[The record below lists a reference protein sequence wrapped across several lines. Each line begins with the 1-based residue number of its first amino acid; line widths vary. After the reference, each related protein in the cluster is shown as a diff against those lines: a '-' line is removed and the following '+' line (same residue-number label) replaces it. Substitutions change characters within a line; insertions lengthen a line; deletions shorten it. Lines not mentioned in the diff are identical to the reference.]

1 MNWTP
6 ELRDFIQE
14 HMNDDTAELLLA
26 ARKYLGIDVPF
37 AVEQIEARRRLKG
50 KLPEWYGN
58 ADLIMGGRV
67 PAEQC
72 SSEQTARYKRSIIEG
87 QSLCDMTGGMGVD
100 FWYMSEG
107 MERAI
112 YTERS
117 EWLCEVAKHN
127 FQMLQTLPSQQTLPS
142 PSLQGGGSI
151 SANRGGNG
159 ETDEQGNHSLPVG
172 RVRGGSAVR
181 GGSVRCGDGRELP
194 IPSVDVIYLDPAR
207 RAGDGSRVYA
217 MEECEPNIV
226 EWQDELLAHAQ
237 MVLVKLSP
245 MVDLTDVMRKLKGVT
260 EVHIVA
266 VKNECKEVLVK
277 QETLPSPFLQGG
289 GNISANEETNGE
301 IDEQG
306 NHSLPAGRVRGV
318 SAVGG
323 VSAVIHCVDFLASSA
338 LHYTTKFP
346 DEMDVLVSAG
356 GVKHYL
362 YEPDVTLMKAQAFGS
377 LCHRFNVR
385 QLEIGTHLMTSDE
398 FIPDFPG
405 RIFEVEEKIP
415 FSSKVLKGLKKA
427 ISQANMATRNFVLT
441 ADELRKKT
449 GIKDGGEVYLFGV
462 KVKDV
467 GQMLLKCRKKVV
479 TSHP

>member
-87 QSLCDMTGGMGVD
+87 KSLCDMTGGMGVD

-151 SANRGGNG
+151 SANEGTNG

-181 GGSVRCGDGRELP
+181 GGSVRCGDGRKLP

-260 EVHIVA
+260 EVHVVA

-277 QETLPSPFLQGG
+277 QAYALGDFPHAECVTM
-289 GNISANEETNGE
+289 
-301 IDEQG
+301 
-306 NHSLPAGRVRGV
+306 
-318 SAVGG
+318 
-323 VSAVIHCVDFLASSA
+323 HCVDFVGEKVI
-338 LHYTTKFP
+338 HYITNFP
-346 DEMDVLVSAG
+346 DEMDVLVSKE
-356 GVKHYL
+356 GVKRYM
-362 YEPDVTLMKAQAFGS
+362 YEPNVTLMKAQVFGS
-377 LCHRFNVR
+377 LCHRFGIC
-385 QLEIGTHLMTSDE
+385 QLEMGTHLMTSDE

-405 RIFEVEEKIP
+405 RIFEVEEQMP
-415 FSSKVLKGLKKA
+415 FSSKMLKRLKKE
-427 ISQANMATRNFVLT
+427 IPQANIATRNFMLT

>member
-37 AVEQIEARRRLKG
+37 AVEQIEARKRLKG

-127 FQMLQTLPSQQTLPS
+127 FQMLQTLPSQQPLPS
-142 PSLQGGGSI
+142 PSLQGGSSI

-181 GGSVRCGDGRELP
+181 GVSVRCGDGRKLP

-226 EWQDELLAHAQ
+226 DWQDELLAHAQ

-277 QETLPSPFLQGG
+277 QAYALGDFPHAECVTM
-289 GNISANEETNGE
+289 
-301 IDEQG
+301 
-306 NHSLPAGRVRGV
+306 
-318 SAVGG
+318 
-323 VSAVIHCVDFLASSA
+323 HCVDFVGEKVI
-338 LHYTTKFP
+338 HYTTKFP

-427 ISQANMATRNFVLT
+427 ISQANIATRNFVLT

-449 GIKDGGEVYLFGV
+449 GIKDGGEVYLFGA

>member
-181 GGSVRCGDGRELP
+181 GVSVRCGDGRKLP

-245 MVDLTDVMRKLKGVT
+245 MVDLTDVMRKLRGVT
-260 EVHIVA
+260 EVHVVA

-277 QETLPSPFLQGG
+277 QAYALGDFSHAECVTM
-289 GNISANEETNGE
+289 
-301 IDEQG
+301 
-306 NHSLPAGRVRGV
+306 
-318 SAVGG
+318 
-323 VSAVIHCVDFLASSA
+323 HCVDFVGEKVI
-338 LHYTTKFP
+338 HYTTKFP

-385 QLEIGTHLMTSDE
+385 QLDIGTHLMTSDE

-427 ISQANMATRNFVLT
+427 ISQANIATRNFMLT

-449 GIKDGGEVYLFGV
+449 GIKDGGEVYLFGA

>member
-117 EWLCEVAKHN
+117 EELCEVAKHN
-127 FQMLQTLPSQQTLPS
+127 FQVLQTLRPEYV
-142 PSLQGGGSI
+142 I
-151 SANRGGNG
+151 
-159 ETDEQGNHSLPVG
+159 
-172 RVRGGSAVR
+172 
-181 GGSVRCGDGRELP
+181 RCGDGRELP
-194 IPSVDVIYLDPAR
+194 IPSVDIIYLDPAR

-217 MEECEPNIV
+217 MEDCEPNIV
-226 EWQDELLAHAQ
+226 EWQDELLQHAKT
-237 MVLVKLSP
+237 VLVKLSP

-277 QETLPSPFLQGG
+277 QETLPSPSLQGG

-301 IDEQG
+301 TDEQG

-323 VSAVIHCVDFLASSA
+323 GSAVIHCVDFLASSA

-385 QLEIGTHLMTSDE
+385 QLEMGTHLMTSDE

-427 ISQANMATRNFVLT
+427 ISQANIATRNFMLT

-449 GIKDGGEVYLFGV
+449 GIKDGGEVYLFGA

>member
-1 MNWTP
+1 MKWTDA
-6 ELRDFIQE
+6 LRDFIQA
-14 HMNDDTAELLLA
+14 HLNDDTAELLLA
-26 ARKYLGIDVPF
+26 ARKYPDIDVPF
-37 AVEQIEARRRLKG
+37 AVEHIEARKRLKG

-72 SSEQTARYKRSIIEG
+72 SSELTARYKRNIIKG
-87 QSLCDMTGGMGVD
+87 KSLCDMTGGMGVD

-117 EWLCEVAKHN
+117 EELCEVAKHN
-127 FQMLQTLPSQQTLPS
+127 FQVLQTLPS
-142 PSLQGGGSI
+142 PSLQGGSSI
-151 SANRGGNG
+151 SANEGTNG

-181 GGSVRCGDGRELP
+181 GVSVRCGDGRKLP

-226 EWQDELLAHAQ
+226 EWQDELLQHAKT
-237 MVLVKLSP
+237 VLVKLSP

-260 EVHIVA
+260 EVHVVA

-277 QETLPSPFLQGG
+277 QETLPSPSLQGG
-289 GNISANEETNGE
+289 GNISVNEETNGE
-301 IDEQG
+301 TDEQG
-306 NHSLPAGRVRGV
+306 NHSLPAGRVR
-318 SAVGG
+318 G

-427 ISQANMATRNFVLT
+427 ISQANIATRNFVLT

-449 GIKDGGEVYLFGV
+449 GIKDGGEVYLFGA

>member
-117 EWLCEVAKHN
+117 EELCEVAKHN
-127 FQMLQTLPSQQTLPS
+127 FQVLQTLRPEYV
-142 PSLQGGGSI
+142 I
-151 SANRGGNG
+151 
-159 ETDEQGNHSLPVG
+159 
-172 RVRGGSAVR
+172 
-181 GGSVRCGDGRELP
+181 RCGDGRKLP

-217 MEECEPNIV
+217 MEDCEPNIV
-226 EWQDELLAHAQ
+226 EWQDELLQHAKT
-237 MVLVKLSP
+237 VLVKLSP

-277 QETLPSPFLQGG
+277 QAYALGDFPHAECVTM
-289 GNISANEETNGE
+289 
-301 IDEQG
+301 
-306 NHSLPAGRVRGV
+306 
-318 SAVGG
+318 
-323 VSAVIHCVDFLASSA
+323 HCVDFVGEKVI
-338 LHYTTKFP
+338 HYTTKFP

-385 QLEIGTHLMTSDE
+385 QLEIGAHLMTSDE

-449 GIKDGGEVYLFGV
+449 GIKDGGKVYLFGA